1 MDMDMGAMDPEVMNL
16 PLTDPRC
23 IRAAEGCMAFWAAE
37 NASQA
42 AISWASQ
49 FEYGHFLTYYWVAI
63 LGLLS
68 ILYWAG
74 LVYESR
80 KSAARSSRAAEVAS
94 PWRKI
99 QAGLRMLAYRR
110 LHGRLR
116 ILGST
121 SVGMLAFL
129 MMGIVVVLALAL
141 AVRPYY
147 REHLGYGSPPLA
159 IRTGLMAFACVPVL
173 VALSGKANV
182 ITFLT
187 GISHEK
193 LNVVHRWVAW
203 VSFGLSLAHTIP
215 FFVASYQDWGY
226 GGYERV
232 KDEFYRD
239 LGPGY
244 EAWGAF
250 SDLPGSSVQRSC

>member
-23 IRAAEGCMAFWAAE
+23 IRAAEGCIAFWAAE
-37 NASQA
+37 NNSQD
-42 AISWASQ
+42 AIPWASQ
-49 FEYGHFLTYYWVAI
+49 FEYGHYLTYYWVVAI
-63 LGLLS
+63 GLLS
-68 ILYWAG
+68 IAYWSQ
-74 LVYESR
+74 LVY
-80 KSAARSSRAAEVAS
+80 ARRQRVARLSTTAELPSLWQKA
-94 PWRKI
+94 
-99 QAGLRMLAYRR
+99 QARFRTLAYRR
-110 LHGRLR
+110 FSGPLILHLP
-116 ILGST
+116 SH
-121 SVGMLAFL
+121 GMVAFL
-129 MMGIVVVLALAL
+129 LVGIVFVVALAL

-159 IRTGLMAFACVPVL
+159 IRTGLMAFACVPLL
-173 VALSGKANV
+173 VALSGKANA

-215 FFVASYQDWGY
+215 FFVASYQDWGF

-232 KDEFYRD
+232 HIEFYRD
-239 LGPGY
+239 LGAGY
-244 EAWGAF
+244 EVRPL
-250 SDLPGSSVQRSC
+250 D